1 MQAVGVQQR
10 AGHQAFSP
18 GQSNVAQSGLR
29 GSSVDAA
36 GGERHARGERVG
48 DAVEAQHREAAL
60 PAAEP
65 VVPTCLSPAITGDA
79 GVGREAVGR
88 DRHDAGARG
97 AAMLH
102 ARHHLLADVAA
113 LVEIDAG
120 ELVHVGLVREGVA
133 VDEVEPAA
141 RHAER
146 DAMRLVGVRLDE
158 LGAEIGGGLLGE
170 MRRQHDALAERGQ
183 PRVGIDQAVFGR
195 RPLPSQTASTPST
208 SDRSSQITLARS
220 L

>member
-1 MQAVGVQQR
+1 MPA
-10 AGHQAFSP
+10 
-18 GQSNVAQSGLR
+18 AQ
-29 GSSVDAA
+29 
-36 GGERHARGERVG
+36 RVG
-48 DAVEAQHREAAL
+48 DAVEAQHRK
-60 PAAEP
+60 PAACRRDEP
-65 VVPTCLSPAITGDA
+65 VTPTVLVAGHHRHA
-79 GVGREAVGR
+79 GVGREAFGR
-88 DRHDAGARG
+88 DRHDAVARG

-102 ARHHLLADVAA
+102 ARHHLLADIAA

-146 DAMRLVGVRLDE
+146 DAVRLVGLRLDQ
-158 LGAEIGGGLLGE
+158 LGAEIGRGLLGQ
-170 MRRQHDALAERGQ
+170 MRRQHARA
-183 PRVGIDQAVFGR
+183 GR
-195 RPLPSQTASTPST
+195 APAAAGRHRPGRIRSRRAPSQTAITPST